1 MLINGILYNSEAWQG
16 IDEKDIILLEKF
28 DEALLCGILTAHP
41 KIPLEALY
49 LETKSVPI
57 RFIIASRRIMYLHT
71 ILQKDETEMVKKAY
85 EVQKINPSTGDFIEI
100 VKQDCE
106 KIGLDLSD
114 EEISQISKQQFR
126 KIVKSKILK
135 AAFLFLKT
143 LQKNTQ
149 K

>member
-16 IDEKDIILLEKF
+16 LDEKDIILLEKF